1 MEYLEQIQ
9 KLKTY
14 YDELIADLKNT
25 ADNGDYSSHS
35 GSFDPHTGHCD
46 PPYTGDG
53 LHASETIKEWEQW
66 LADNESSAIELN
78 NYQSP
83 SGYPEVAQ
91 TLWEYWTEDIHG
103 FTYGQRQQFPR
114 IILDSLIM
122 RFAIDVAKAI
132 FDKDIILV
140 EE

>member
-1 MEYLEQIQ
+1 MEYLQQIQ

-14 YDELIADLKNT
+14 YDELIADLKKT
-25 ADNGDYSSHS
+25 ADEGDYSSHS

-53 LHASETIKEWEQW
+53 LQASETIKEWEEW
-66 LADNESSAIELN
+66 LAENDSSALELS
-78 NYQSP
+78 NYQHP
-83 SGYPEVAQ
+83 LGYPEVAQ
-91 TLWEYWTEDIHG
+91 KLWEYWTEDIHG
-103 FTYGQRQQFPR
+103 LGQRLQFPR
-114 IILDSLIM
+114 IILDSLM
-122 RFAIDVAKAI
+122 VRFAVDVAKAI

>member
-1 MEYLEQIQ
+1 MEYLQQIQ

-53 LHASETIKEWEQW
+53 LEASETIKEWEEW
-66 LADNESSAIELN
+66 LADNDSSAIELN

-91 TLWEYWTEDIHG
+91 KLWEFWTQNIHG
-103 FTYGQRQQFPR
+103 LTYGQCQQFSQF
-114 IILDSLIM
+114 ILDSLIM

>member
-1 MEYLEQIQ
+1 MNYMEQIN

-14 YDELIADLKNT
+14 YDDLIADLQKT
-25 ADNGDYSSHS
+25 ADEGDYSSHS

-53 LHASETIKEWEQW
+53 LQASETIREWEEW
-66 LADNESSAIELN
+66 LADNDSSVLELI
-78 NYQSP
+78 NYQHP
-83 SGYPEVAQ
+83 SSFPEVAQ
-91 TLWEYWTEDIHG
+91 TLWEFWTEDIHG

-114 IILDSLIM
+114 IILDSLM
-122 RFAIDVAKAI
+122 TRFAVDVAKAV
-132 FDKDIILV
+132 FDKTIILV